1 MFRYFIVLLSFYFT
15 LFISYS
21 VVAVEVKDLYQA
33 KVIVASQERS
43 HRRTALKEALAAVM
57 VKVGGKKSVL
67 TNDVFKKAISNYNLY
82 VTQYH
87 YSRKKST
94 KLYGSKGGSKDSSKH
109 GSKPNLSSSAKIKK
123 SLFLI
128 ANFNENKIN
137 ALFQQANLP
146 LWGSL
151 RPQVLLWLID
161 EQGFERNILSSSSN
175 SELPL
180 IVDNFSNERGLP
192 LLMPLMDLTDAN
204 NIRMSDF
211 WGRFEQPI
219 KIASER
225 YFAEAIAIMRFSDS
239 SLLAANTEPLLD
251 DKTFNHNDN
260 VSDTT
265 PKLIAIPDAD
275 CLMCQKSAEYV
286 LDWSLITER
295 QKFSKRYQ
303 GVDRQALLREGLSDI
318 TELIY
323 QHYALSTSVNNDF
336 YIDVANVE
344 SLKSYTEIVLF
355 LNELSA
361 VKSVQLVSANGSMRR
376 FNLTLLGSKSA
387 LLASLKLNKKLQQY
401 IDPLADVT
409 ADDVPLFYWGDSFLR
424 NSFSNKKNSGATY
437 E

>member
-15 LFISYS
+15 LLVSSSTI
-21 VVAVEVKDLYQA
+21 AVEVKDLYQA
-33 KVIVASQERS
+33 KVAVVSQERS

-67 TNDVFKKAISNYNLY
+67 TNDVLKNAISNYNLY

-94 KLYGSKGGSKDSSKH
+94 KQYGNRQNLPSST
-109 GSKPNLSSSAKIKK
+109 NTQK

-151 RPQVLLWLID
+151 RPQVLLWLIE
-161 EQGFERNILSSSSN
+161 EQGFNRNILSSSSD

-180 IVDNFSNERGLP
+180 IVDDFSNERGLP
-192 LLMPLMDLTDAN
+192 LLMPLMDLTDASK
-204 NIRMSDF
+204 IRMSDF

-219 KIASER
+219 KVASER
-225 YFAEAIAIMRFSDS
+225 YFAEAIAVMRLSDS
-239 SLLAANTEPLLD
+239 SLLAANTEQVVNE
-251 DKTFNHNDN
+251 TSNNETATN
-260 VSDTT
+260 IT
-265 PKLIAIPDAD
+265 PKLIATPSAD
-275 CLMCQKSAEYV
+275 CLVCQNIPEYV

-295 QKFSKRYQ
+295 QKFSQRYQ
-303 GVDRQALLREGLSDI
+303 GTDRQALLREGLSDI

-344 SLKSYTEIVLF
+344 SLKSYTDIVLF

-361 VKSVQLVSANGSMRR
+361 VKSVQLVRASGSMRR

-387 LLASLKLNKKLQQY
+387 LLASLKLNKKLKQY

-409 ADDVPLFYWGDSFLR
+409 TDDVPLFYWGDSSRHYNFD
-424 NSFSNKKNSGATY
+424 SNKESGVTY
-437 E
+437 D